1 MLEDYEKALERQ
13 KEEEKAKKMEQWQ
26 NLKTVAPEEAERIKA
41 FGDAFGK
48 LAKVR
53 VEIDGKLIID
63 WW

>member
-1 MLEDYEKALERQ
+1 MDEER
-13 KEEEKAKKMEQWQ
+13 KKKMQQWQ
-26 NLKTVAPEEAERIKA
+26 NLKTLVPEEAERIKA

-53 VEIDGKLIID
+53 VEVDGKLIID

>member
-1 MLEDYEKALERQ
+1 MSYIENKAAEQ
-13 KEEEKAKKMEQWQ
+13 KRKKIEQWQ
-26 NLKTVAPEEAERIKA
+26 NLKTIAPEEAELIKA

-53 VEIDGKLIID
+53 TEVNGKLIID